1 MQPASRQE
9 FCLVSGRV
17 WLTSVNR
24 SWALNML
31 GSFMVI
37 RKTVRQQWARLTA
50 SALLVFA
57 TLSIGLAIQAETVKI
72 NFRDADIRSVIE
84 SVAEITGRSFVLD
97 PRVKGNITIISPEPI
112 EAEMLYEA
120 VLSALQVQGFQAV
133 NDGAITRVVPFS
145 QSFQIPSGT
154 AGGELQTKVLSV
166 DHVKATELLP
176 VLKPMMSKGSLLQ
189 AYDAGNNLV
198 MTDLRSQ
205 IRKVEAVLSEID
217 VPEQS
222 EVEVISLSHI
232 SAAEALHIAS
242 QMKSLQQ
249 QNLSIVEDSFNN
261 RVIIGGPRTGRSAFR
276 QMLKSLDVPT
286 SQQGGVEVIYLDYSK
301 AEDIKPILDGM
312 LESETFLKSAGEG
325 GGENAAK
332 SSYRIEAET
341 DNNALV
347 IAAPASVIS
356 QIQSVV
362 RKLDRPRAQVLIEA
376 VIAEVSQEQ
385 ANRLSTQLV
394 GASRDNGGVLTNF
407 DNLIP
412 TLIGVAG
419 DRQISDGELTSLSG
433 VAGTGAFFGGG
444 TFDSDSGE
452 GFGLVV
458 EALKTDAETTILSS
472 PSVVTLDNEEAE
484 LNVGQEVPF
493 ITGSFTNANNSSANP
508 FQTIEREEVGI
519 KLKVI
524 PQINDGNAVRLEI
537 EQESSSLASTTTS
550 QATADVVTNK
560 RTITTNVMVNHGE
573 VLILGGL
580 MDGQYGDVETKVP
593 LLGDIPILG
602 HLFKSSRRSDDQRV
616 LMMFIRPTI
625 LRSSAEVQQAT
636 KERFDFL
643 KVHDIIGEAD
653 QTEGVQKVIHG
664 FSRQLEM
671 EMPKSTN
678 SGGSSE

>member
-1 MQPASRQE
+1 MTAYMSMRKNTLLSAQKVLAS
-9 FCLVSGRV
+9 G
-17 WLTSVNR
+17 
-24 SWALNML
+24 ALIVAVL
-31 GSFMVI
+31 
-37 RKTVRQQWARLTA
+37 LTA
-50 SALLVFA
+50 TNSL
-57 TLSIGLAIQAETVKI
+57 AETVKI

-84 SVAEITGRSFVLD
+84 SVAEITGQSFVLD

-112 EAEMLYEA
+112 DADMLYEA

-133 NDGAITRVVPFS
+133 DDGAIIRVVPFS
-145 QSFQIPSGT
+145 QSFQIPSGK
-154 AGGELQTKVLSV
+154 AGGELQTKVLNV
-166 DHVKATELLP
+166 QHVKATELLP

-198 MTDLRSQ
+198 VTDLRSQ
-205 IRKVEAVLSEID
+205 IKKVEGVLREID

-222 EVEVISLSHI
+222 EVEVIGLSHI

-242 QMKSLQQ
+242 QMKNLQQ

-261 RVIIGGPRTGRSAFR
+261 RVIVGGPRTGRAAFR

-286 SQQGGVEVIYLDYSK
+286 SQQSGVEVIYLDYSK
-301 AEDIKPILDGM
+301 AEDIKPILDSM
-312 LESETFLKSAGEG
+312 MESETFLKGAGAG
-325 GGENAAK
+325 GGEGANN
-332 SSYRIEAET
+332 STYRIEAEA

-347 IAAPASVIS
+347 IAAPASIIT

-362 RKLDRPRAQVLIEA
+362 RKLDRPRLQVLIEA

-412 TLIGVAG
+412 TLLGVAE
-419 DRQISDGELTSLSG
+419 DKNLTEAELTTLSNA
-433 VAGTGAFFGGG
+433 AGTGTFFGGG

-452 GFGLVV
+452 GFGLVI
-458 EALKTDAETTILSS
+458 EALRTDTDTTILSS

-493 ITGSFTNANNSSANP
+493 ITGSFTSTNNSSSNP

-524 PQINDGNAVRLEI
+524 PQINEGSAVRLEI
-537 EQESSSLASTTTS
+537 EQESSSIAPTTTG

-560 RTITTNVMVNHGE
+560 RTITTNVMVSDGE
-573 VLILGGL
+573 VLVLGGL
-580 MDGQYGDVETKVP
+580 MDGQYQDVETKVP
-593 LLGDIPILG
+593 LLGDIPLLG
-602 HLFKSSRRSDDQRV
+602 HLFKSSSREDDNRV

-625 LRSSAEVQQAT
+625 LKSSLDGVQVT

-643 KVHDIIGEAD
+643 KVHELIDENGKN
-653 QTEGVQKVIHG
+653 EGVQKIIEK
-664 FSRQLEM
+664 FQRDM
-671 EMPKSTN
+671 EE
-678 SGGSSE
+678 GVQGE